1 MLFRSTIISCTLLC
15 SSITLLVIALI
26 NDDLVTTVNNI
37 FIGILGSAVVT
48 LVFSFSSAKSKYS
61 QLIEDINFVMRNVK
75 WDFDD
80 FYKKPESSAISIL
93 RSKQIE
99 HFQTFYKYYK
109 DIEFVVL
116 INWRQKKYIQDLFH
130 AYQKFFSHFIN
141 EKSDRFLFELAKPDF
156 QELMRKYLAICQL
169 NDPDLLEKV
178 IEWDESRILTGEFD
192 SDLLPLTLKQIRGS
206 VQ

>member
-1 MLFRSTIISCTLLC
+1 MKIDKTIISQTLLC

-26 NDDLVTTVNNI
+26 NDDLITTVNNI

-61 QLIEDINFVMRNVK
+61 QLIEDIFFVMKNVK

-80 FYKKPESSAISIL
+80 FYKEPELSTISIL

-99 HFQTFYKYYK
+99 HFQTFYKYYE
-109 DIEFVVL
+109 DLDFVVL
-116 INWRQKKYIQDLFH
+116 INWRQKKYIQDLFL
-130 AYQKFFSHFIN
+130 AYQKFFSHFVN
-141 EKSDRFLFELAKPDF
+141 ESRDRFLFELAKPDF
-156 QELMRKYLAICQL
+156 QELMRRYLAIYQL

-178 IEWDESRILTGEFD
+178 IEWDESRIFTGEFD
-192 SDLLPLTLKQIRGS
+192 SDSVPQTLKQIRGS
-206 VQ
+206 VK